1 MIARVLRD
9 PRYFFADHA
18 AARTRRVNLASAKEN
33 VDENRRDDTH
43 RSCMAD
49 AAGPCAAPPNAPPG
63 MSLPGMGKPPKEEE
77 HHTVKADEKAYKS
90 ALDGIQPKQ
99 SYDPWGNVR
108 EKPKASNSR

>member
-1 MIARVLRD
+1 MKARVHQD

-33 VDENRRDDTH
+33 VDENCRDDTH

-49 AAGPCAAPPNAPPG
+49 DAGSSAGSDPNAPPG
-63 MSLPGMGKPPKEEE
+63 MSLPKMEKPPKEEE

-99 SYDPWGNVR
+99 SLRSLGQC
-108 EKPKASNSR
+108 A

>member
-1 MIARVLRD
+1 MRIVVTTLIAVAWLTL
-9 PRYFFADHA
+9 PA
-18 AARTRRVNLASAKEN
+18 LAQQ
-33 VDENRRDDTH
+33 
-43 RSCMAD
+43 
-49 AAGPCAAPPNAPPG
+49 PPNAPPG

-99 SYDPWGNVR
+99 SFDPWGNVR

>member
-1 MIARVLRD
+1 MRIVVMTVVAVAWLTM
-9 PRYFFADHA
+9 PAQAQA
-18 AARTRRVNLASAKEN
+18 AA
-33 VDENRRDDTH
+33 
-43 RSCMAD
+43 
-49 AAGPCAAPPNAPPG
+49 NAPPG